1 MPKNKTSTSAR
12 LRTFVSEFRSDIF
25 STDGYILFC
34 KICDVKVAADKKFTV
49 EQHVSRQKHINGID
63 RKNLQTEKS
72 KNQSLLTQPSRKCTF
87 NYDLCQALL
96 SANIPLNKLS
106 NDCFRNFLEKYTNN
120 NIPVESTLRKSY
132 VAQCY
137 EETINNIK
145 KYCENQKLWISIDET
160 TDVEGRYIA
169 NVIIGTLEIGCPG
182 KIFLL
187 NTEALEKANYT
198 SIAKLLDKA
207 LHLLWP
213 QVIKYDNI
221 LLFLSDAA
229 PYMVKAGKGI
239 KIIYSKMEHVTC
251 LAHGLHRVAEEV
263 RKYFTKVDQLTS
275 NVKKNFLKCPA
286 RIQFFREKAP
296 NISLPPQ
303 PVLTRWGTWLS
314 AANYYCEHYE
324 TLKEIILGLNR
335 EDSISIEK
343 AQDLMEDCD
352 LKSDLIYIYSNFGT
366 LSNSITKLETFG
378 LSLQH
383 SIKIVQKV
391 VCKCSYE
398 CKRLTIERIKTTRK
412 KFATLSY
419 KQQADYL
426 LSRLT
431 IVSIQRRRKSKKEIP
446 DSSRRQCSVKY
457 TVPGDQDLIQV
468 CKRTFMRLFSLSN
481 SRLQLLIEYVKK
493 GEISFVSQSGKN
505 PKSHE
510 HRRKYGEEIV
520 DIEDGDIFDLN
531 LLAKQFLNTTKMGI
545 SNVTGIKVTMQS
557 LFKGSVSIKRTYG
570 EIENWTETKVAKR
583 GVNLKNIP
591 TVLPKVKT
599 NHIIDEKKA
608 EDLLRMLEFMDP
620 KYRDFY
626 TELCSQR

>member
-12 LRTFVSEFRSDIF
+12 LRAFVSEFGSDIF

-49 EQHVSRQKHINGID
+49 EQHVSRQKHIHGIE

-106 NDCFRNFLEKYTNN
+106 NDGFRNFLEKYTSKS
-120 NIPVESTLRKSY
+120 IPVESTLRKSY

-137 EETINNIK
+137 EETMNNIK

-187 NTEALEKANYT
+187 HTEALEKANHT

-213 QVIKYDNI
+213 QGIKYDNI

-239 KIIYSKMEHVTC
+239 KIMYSKMEHVTC

-263 RKYFTKVDQLTS
+263 RKYFPKVDQLIS
-275 NVKKNFLKCPA
+275 NVKKIFLKCPA

-314 AANYYCEHYE
+314 AANYYCEHFE

-335 EDSISIEK
+335 EDATSIEK
-343 AQDLMEDCD
+343 AQDLMDDCD

-366 LSNSITKLETFG
+366 LSDSITQLETFG
-378 LSLQH
+378 LSLHH
-383 SIKIVQKV
+383 SIKIVQDVENKIQQAGNRVGQDIKNKLKSVLDKNTGFKTMTTISKILNGEKV
-391 VCKCSYE
+391 SNQNFPDDLNNSDIAHFQFAPITSVDVERSFSKYKNLLSDN
-398 CKRLTIERIKTTRK
+398 RRSFTIENIKHALIVQCN
-412 KFATLSY
+412 KF
-419 KQQADYL
+419 D
-426 LSRLT
+426 
-431 IVSIQRRRKSKKEIP
+431 
-446 DSSRRQCSVKY
+446 
-457 TVPGDQDLIQV
+457 
-468 CKRTFMRLFSLSN
+468 
-481 SRLQLLIEYVKK
+481 
-493 GEISFVSQSGKN
+493 
-505 PKSHE
+505 
-510 HRRKYGEEIV
+510 
-520 DIEDGDIFDLN
+520 
-531 LLAKQFLNTTKMGI
+531 
-545 SNVTGIKVTMQS
+545 
-557 LFKGSVSIKRTYG
+557 
-570 EIENWTETKVAKR
+570 
-583 GVNLKNIP
+583 
-591 TVLPKVKT
+591 
-599 NHIIDEKKA
+599 
-608 EDLLRMLEFMDP
+608 
-620 KYRDFY
+620 
-626 TELCSQR
+626 